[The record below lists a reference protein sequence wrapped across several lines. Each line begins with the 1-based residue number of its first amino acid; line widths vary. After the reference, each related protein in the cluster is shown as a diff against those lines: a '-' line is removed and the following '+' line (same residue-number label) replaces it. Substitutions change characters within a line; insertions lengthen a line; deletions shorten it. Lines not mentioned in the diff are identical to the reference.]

1 MSIAPKDSQIKLTP
15 AQEAE
20 VMKLNSVQEINQFMR
35 DAALAQSLV
44 RPLDAA
50 HPDILVDVLQPT
62 RKTATIALDGQTYE
76 FSADSDEELTRLQLE
91 FMRGRNNNEAA
102 ATTTAKTVAP
112 KTEPVRDNTGRF
124 ATQKDPAL
132 SAADKATL
140 ELKFKRGEISA
151 SDYLLQSGAME
162 EYVERLQER
171 AGQAAVQSWAQATE
185 AFKQGPGAN
194 WPGGDNN
201 RERLGHKLAELGLTE
216 ATDKV
221 DALTQ
226 AWRAMQAEDALKN
239 YKEEMSKAN
248 SHAEMEA
255 VRAKYFP
262 QIGIGTNAGGVNGGG
277 GYFGGS

>member
-50 HPDILVDVLQPT
+50 HPDVLVDVLQPT

-76 FSADSDEELTRLQLE
+76 FSADTDEELTKVQLD
-91 FMRGRNNNEAA
+91 FMRGRKNEAA
-102 ATTTAKTVAP
+102 APTATAAP
-112 KTEPVRDNTGRF
+112 KTEPARDNTGRF

-132 SAADKATL
+132 NAADKATL
-140 ELKFKRGEISA
+140 ELKFKRGEITT
-151 SDYLLQSGAME
+151 SDYLLQSGAID
-162 EYVERLQER
+162 EYVEKVQER
-171 AGQAAVQSWAQATE
+171 ATESEIQSWAQATE

-201 RERLGHKLAELGLTE
+201 RERLGHKLAELGLTD
-216 ATDKV
+216 AGDKV

-262 QIGIGTNAGGVNGGG
+262 RIGIGTNAGGVNGGG
-277 GYFGGS
+277 GYFGAR